1 MNYVETSYFNDC
13 VFKLYSVLLIEN
25 YIVVEI
31 TLKGSMTTLVLKF
44 DPITYV

>member
-1 MNYVETSYFNDC
+1 MNYVEASCVNDC
-13 VFKLYSVLLIEN
+13 VFKLYSILLLEN
-25 YIVVEI
+25 DIVVEI